1 MASIV
6 EGRGAER
13 GGPEVPYIVRDA
25 KSVILDLSCN
35 VAADSEDKTS
45 VEMPFDGWTSA
56 AIIAWPAGCLNRV
69 GVRIIVDGKQMI
81 PQNTGWIALEDVTID
96 VAMIRRVRKNRLIEA
111 EFKNN
116 DIDNAHWIS
125 VLVAVS
131 SIFPIWARVL

>member
-1 MASIV
+1 MGSVV
-6 EGRGAER
+6 EGGRTRAEVIELR
-13 GGPEVPYIVRDA
+13 AE
-25 KSVILDLSCN
+25 SVILDLSCN

-45 VEMPFDGWTSA
+45 AEMPFDGWTSA

-96 VAMIRRVRKNRLIEA
+96 VAMIKRVRRNRLIEA

-116 DIDNAHWIS
+116 DIDNSHWIS

>member
-6 EGRGAER
+6 ENGRTGAEVIELR
-13 GGPEVPYIVRDA
+13 AE
-25 KSVILDLSCN
+25 SVILDLSCN
-35 VAADSEDKTS
+35 VAAGSEDKKS

-56 AIIAWPAGCLNRV
+56 AIIQWPSGCLNMV

-81 PQNTGWIALEDVTID
+81 PQNTGWIALEDATID
-96 VAMIRRVRKNRLIEA
+96 VAMIRRVQKNRLIEA

>member
-1 MASIV
+1 MASVI
-6 EGRGAER
+6 EGGRTRAEVIELR
-13 GGPEVPYIVRDA
+13 AE
-25 KSVILDLSCN
+25 SVILDLSCN
-35 VAADSEDKTS
+35 VAAGSEDKKS
-45 VEMPFDGWTSA
+45 VEMPFNGWTSA
-56 AIIAWPAGCLNRV
+56 AIIQWPSGCLNMV

-81 PQNTGWIALEDVTID
+81 PQNTGWIALEDATID
-96 VAMIRRVRKNRLIEA
+96 VAMIRRVQKNRLIEA

>member
-1 MASIV
+1 MAPIV
-6 EGRGAER
+6 ENGRTRAEVIELR
-13 GGPEVPYIVRDA
+13 AE
-25 KSVILDLSCN
+25 SVILDLSCN
-35 VAADSEDKTS
+35 VAAGSEDKKS
-45 VEMPFDGWTSA
+45 VEMPFNGWTSA
-56 AIIAWPAGCLNRV
+56 AIIQWPSGCLNMV

-81 PQNTGWIALEDVTID
+81 PQNTGWIALEDATID
-96 VAMIRRVRKNRLIEA
+96 VAMIRRVEKNRLIEA

>member
-1 MASIV
+1 MASVI
-6 EGRGAER
+6 EGGRTRAEVIELR
-13 GGPEVPYIVRDA
+13 AE
-25 KSVILDLSCN
+25 SVILDLSCN
-35 VAADSEDKTS
+35 VAAGSEDKKS
-45 VEMPFDGWTSA
+45 VEMPFNGWTSA
-56 AIIAWPAGCLNRV
+56 AIIQWPSGCLNMV

-81 PQNTGWIALEDVTID
+81 PQNTGWIALEDATID
-96 VAMIRRVRKNRLIEA
+96 VAMIRRVEKNRLIEA

>member
-6 EGRGAER
+6 ENGRTGAEVIELR
-13 GGPEVPYIVRDA
+13 AE
-25 KSVILDLSCN
+25 SVILDLSCN
-35 VAADSEDKTS
+35 VAAGSEDKKS

-56 AIIAWPAGCLNRV
+56 AIIQWPSGCLNMV

-81 PQNTGWIALEDVTID
+81 PQNTGWIALEDATID
-96 VAMIRRVRKNRLIEA
+96 VAMIRRVEKNRLIEA

>member
-1 MASIV
+1 MGSVV
-6 EGRGAER
+6 EGGRTRAEVIELR
-13 GGPEVPYIVRDA
+13 AE
-25 KSVILDLSCN
+25 SVILDLSCN

-45 VEMPFDGWTSA
+45 AEIPFDGWTSA

-96 VAMIRRVRKNRLIEA
+96 VAMIKRVRRNRLIEA

-116 DIDNAHWIS
+116 DIDNSHWIS

>member
-6 EGRGAER
+6 ENGRTRAEVLELR
-13 GGPEVPYIVRDA
+13 AE
-25 KSVILDLSCN
+25 SVILDLSCN

-45 VEMPFDGWTSA
+45 AEMPFDGWTSA
-56 AIIAWPAGCLNRV
+56 VIIAWPAGCLNRV

-116 DIDNAHWIS
+116 DIDNPHWIS

>member
-6 EGRGAER
+6 ENGRTRAEVIELR
-13 GGPEVPYIVRDA
+13 AE
-25 KSVILDLSCN
+25 SVILDLSCN
-35 VAADSEDKTS
+35 VAAGSEDKKS

-69 GVRIIVDGKQMI
+69 GVRIIVDGEQMI
-81 PQNTGWIALEDVTID
+81 PRNTGWVALEDVTID
-96 VAMIRRVRKNRLIEA
+96 VAMIRRVQKNRLIEA

-131 SIFPIWARVL
+131 SVFPIWARVL

>member
-1 MASIV
+1 MASVI
-6 EGRGAER
+6 EGGRTKAEVIELR
-13 GGPEVPYIVRDA
+13 AE
-25 KSVILDLSCN
+25 SVILDLSCN
-35 VAADSEDKTS
+35 VAAGSEDKKS
-45 VEMPFDGWTSA
+45 VEMPFNGWTSA
-56 AIIAWPAGCLNRV
+56 AIIQWPSGCLNMV

-81 PQNTGWIALEDVTID
+81 PQNTGWIALEDATID
-96 VAMIRRVRKNRLIEA
+96 VAMIRRVQKNRLIEA

>member
-6 EGRGAER
+6 EDGRTRAEVIELR
-13 GGPEVPYIVRDA
+13 AE
-25 KSVILDLSCN
+25 SVILDLSCN
-35 VAADSEDKTS
+35 VAAGSEDKTS
-45 VEMPFDGWTSA
+45 AEMPFDGWTSA
-56 AIIAWPAGCLNRV
+56 AIIQWPSGCLNMV

-81 PQNTGWIALEDVTID
+81 PRNTGWVALEDVTID
-96 VAMIRRVRKNRLIEA
+96 VAMIRRVQKNRLIEA